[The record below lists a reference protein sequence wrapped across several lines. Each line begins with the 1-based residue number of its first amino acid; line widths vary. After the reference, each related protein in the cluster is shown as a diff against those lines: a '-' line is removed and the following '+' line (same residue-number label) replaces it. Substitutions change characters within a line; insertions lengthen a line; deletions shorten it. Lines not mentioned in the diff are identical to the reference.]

1 MGEFSSRAEKAAVVK
16 AGIPNLIKYSEQRGD
31 VSRDTQ
37 QEGSTG
43 YGGSACKLSSRI
55 YRSKTKKTPIIQRFL
70 CYVCLFA
77 SFIISGSNYLTT
89 WTFRFWK
96 YFLMQTVVLIIHY
109 IDIYFKIY
117 CRLSFADK
125 INKINGQYII
135 DIFRGK
141 I

>member
-1 MGEFSSRAEKAAVVK
+1 
-16 AGIPNLIKYSEQRGD
+16 
-31 VSRDTQ
+31 
-37 QEGSTG
+37 
-43 YGGSACKLSSRI
+43 
-55 YRSKTKKTPIIQRFL
+55 
-70 CYVCLFA
+70 
-77 SFIISGSNYLTT
+77 
-89 WTFRFWK
+89 
-96 YFLMQTVVLIIHY
+96 MQTVVLIIHY